1 MKINEYIKKFNLT
14 YILIYVFSIFIID
27 NNISLSFAK
36 LFGSLLV
43 HLLNQARKIQNP
55 T

>member
-1 MKINEYIKKFNLT
+1 MNILRKFNLT
-14 YILIYVFSIFIID
+14 YVLIYVFSIFIID

-36 LFGSLLV
+36 LFGSLLT